1 MPVDPHVRQL
11 LASGCI
17 RSRSKDWIAPCVS
30 LWGDIDAVMFAPA
43 WHHRPA
49 PDIEL
54 NPAGEPLLPNWG
66 RTGLL
71 GPVDL
76 PPDPPD
82 EL

>member
-1 MPVDPHVRQL
+1 LICMPAGAALR
-11 LASGCI
+11 AIC
-17 RSRSKDWIAPCVS
+17 R
-30 LWGDIDAVMFAPA
+30 A

-54 NPAGEPLLPNWG
+54 DPAGEPLLPNWG